1 MSRRRDSN
9 PEPPDYKG
17 GAIRLI
23 RPPTSDAGYT
33 ASPSGCLKPLGWTP
47 FRVTND
53 VTLPMERPAGAQRD
67 LRFIHAVGS
76 VVCVS
81 GGADRD

>member
-9 PEPPDYKG
+9 PGTARLQGGCHPPHQ
-17 GAIRLI
+17 A
-23 RPPTSDAGYT
+23 PTSNYGDA
-33 ASPSGCLKPLGWTP
+33 ASPSGCLQPLGLTS

-67 LRFIHAVGS
+67 LRFIQGRR
-76 VVCVS
+76 VCGLRVRRRRS
-81 GGADRD
+81 